1 MVENISPGV
10 SARNARVVLFDFDGT
25 LSVIRSGWMN
35 VMVPM
40 MVEILADLKTG
51 ESEEQLR
58 GLVEEFVWRLT
69 GKETIYQMIAFAEA
83 VQARG
88 GKPLEPAA
96 YKQMYLDRL
105 WQKIESR
112 VEALR
117 KGQADPQQ
125 YLVPGSLDL
134 LDRLKARGLKMY
146 LASGTDEIYM
156 KEEARLLGVTQY
168 FDGGVYG
175 ALDDYKSFS
184 KAILIQRILSTAEF
198 QGNQFLGFGDGYVEI
213 EEVKNVGGVAVGVA
227 SEEPACS
234 RVDQWKRE
242 RLIGVG
248 ADYIVPNYL
257 CGEELFSSLFPA

>member
-58 GLVEEFVWRLT
+58 GLVEEFVWKLT
-69 GKETIYQMIAFAEA
+69 GKETIYQMIAFSEA

-88 GKPLEPAA
+88 GKPLEPAE

-156 KEEARLLGVTQY
+156 KEEARLLGVTKY

-175 ALDDYKSFS
+175 ALEDYKSFS

-234 RVDQWKRE
+234 RVDQWKRK

>member
-58 GLVEEFVWRLT
+58 GMVEEFVWRLT

-83 VQARG
+83 VGARG

-96 YKQMYLDRL
+96 YKKMYLDRL

-112 VEALR
+112 VVALR
-117 KGQADPQQ
+117 
-125 YLVPGSLDL
+125 
-134 LDRLKARGLKMY
+134 
-146 LASGTDEIYM
+146 
-156 KEEARLLGVTQY
+156 
-168 FDGGVYG
+168 
-175 ALDDYKSFS
+175 
-184 KAILIQRILSTAEF
+184 
-198 QGNQFLGFGDGYVEI
+198 
-213 EEVKNVGGVAVGVA
+213 
-227 SEEPACS
+227 
-234 RVDQWKRE
+234 
-242 RLIGVG
+242 
-248 ADYIVPNYL
+248 
-257 CGEELFSSLFPA
+257 